1 MKFNVTVY
9 FLDGTNMLFEN
20 VDRVDLLSEGGGI
33 LSVIEDKTN
42 TGFPMHFIERYV
54 VEGIE
59 EML

>member
-1 MKFNVTVY
+1 MKHNVTVY

-42 TGFPMHFIERYV
+42 NCFPMHFIERYV
-54 VEGIE
+54 IE
-59 EML
+59 DVVTE